1 MAVDFF
7 GQNCLVNEQKA
18 CHRLFCLSSLNRIS
32 AHFYSNVEI
41 KQRLEAVTIEYIQ
54 K

>member
-18 CHRLFCLSSLNRIS
+18 CHCHLSSLNRIS

-41 KQRLEAVTIEYIQ
+41 KQRLETVTIEYIQ